1 MCTQCM
7 LTLPIHKSSSEI
19 HIHVWSQVIFVSY
32 TYSLTACWHCQV
44 RIKSTCQVHIY
55 LLHVDTAKSEA
66 ISSCTLL
73 LAITFFSSFFSL
85 TTCWEWHCPVT
96 SQECKFSL
104 NEWQLPVSLLLKP
117 LFPSAAERVG
127 LVRLTTPCQHCISC
141 TVLQEVALALMLL
154 NTYLPPSL
162 FLLHWPLLPSVPI
175 QTALAWWVCCL
186 LHAQDLIVLI
196 VSLVSPRPVTFL
208 LLFCF
213 RM

>member
-1 MCTQCM
+1 MSGHKSSLSAIHIHSLHADTAKSELNQRVKYIFTYCM
-7 LTLPIHKSSSEI
+7 LTLPNRKPSH
-19 HIHVWSQVIFVSY
+19 HVHYYW
-32 TYSLTACWHCQV
+32 
-44 RIKSTCQVHIY
+44 
-55 LLHVDTAKSEA
+55 LLHF
-66 ISSCTLL
+66 IL
-73 LAITFFSSFFSL
+73 FFSL
-85 TTCWEWHCPVT
+85 ITCWQWHCPVT

-154 NTYLPPSL
+154 NTCLPPSL

-196 VSLVSPRPVTFL
+196 GSLVSPRPVTFL